1 MFCGNRS
8 ACPWWLRSD
17 GTLSVSD
24 SSWIDRQICFSGF
37 EQNLHW
43 MSSSSLWRTRCSLV
57 FIHSPETKTEMFIF
71 PSRWWR
77 GLKLP
82 HRWTSA
88 LENTQRFKLTRVVAS
103 RSQRQLL
110 MNGCWEGE
118 QTSVCSVT
126 AAGFRW
132 RGVFSDWVE
141 MWCLFCGLPVGS
153 VACSLPT
160 CCLVKTRSFI
170 QLQIPD
176 QHEVCNFSVLFKRI
190 KVGTCQ
196 RGWES
201 PSARLLLL
209 LVRLWRGGP
218 DILLPSSTF

>member
-1 MFCGNRS
+1 MSKNWNISSHVMFCGNRS
-8 ACPWWLRSD
+8 ACPWWVRSD

-88 LENTQRFKLTRVVAS
+88 LENTQRFKLR
-103 RSQRQLL
+103 RQRRQWSCGVSLTETNKLLSAQELQLAL
-110 MNGCWEGE
+110 GE
-118 QTSVCSVT
+118 EVC
-126 AAGFRW
+126 
-132 RGVFSDWVE
+132 
-141 MWCLFCGLPVGS
+141 
-153 VACSLPT
+153 
-160 CCLVKTRSFI
+160 
-170 QLQIPD
+170 LQIGLKCD
-176 QHEVCNFSVLFKRI
+176 VCFVDY
-190 KVGTCQ
+190 
-196 RGWES
+196 
-201 PSARLLLL
+201 L
-209 LVRLWRGGP
+209 LVQ
-218 DILLPSSTF
+218 